1 LSRYLLLLSFLEGG
15 AVMACELLG
24 ARITAPFFGNSL
36 YVWAAVLGI
45 TLCALMTGYYLG
57 GLLSHR
63 WRRAGVVY
71 AVLALAGL
79 ALALMPALGRGV
91 MPSTL
96 ALPVQ
101 WGATLA
107 LLCFLFPPLMLM
119 GAVSPLIVQQLQRDS
134 AAGGRAAGT
143 VFAVSTLGGIVST
156 FAMGFYLLP
165 EFGIRWPAFAYG
177 TALIAFSLPPL
188 LGPWWRGLVLSLVL
202 ALCGYLLLLRAPDA
216 DAGPVRVLHQSEGI
230 LGQLRVIEQP
240 YLARSGATVTVRALL
255 VNNYAHTLIDN
266 AHPARSMW
274 DYPQYMSALASR
286 YPAGSAALLLGLG
299 GGTLYKQLTALG
311 LDTDAVELDARV
323 ADVAQRYFH
332 LQPDARVIVDDARH
346 YLNVTDK
353 RYALLAVDL
362 FLNETPP
369 SHVLTREALTRM
381 RQVLTPGGMILINF
395 YGYVSGERGR
405 ALGAVVATLQAAG
418 LQVRVL
424 ATPGSEGARNLVL
437 MATADA
443 MPLSDPASRA
453 DPELLQ
459 QLSSAVVDPAAIQV
473 AGAPVLTDERSPLE
487 KLYLPAA
494 LDWRR
499 GSNLRYT
506 RTLLRAGV
514 DPFP

>member
-1 LSRYLLLLSFLEGG
+1 LPRYLLLLSFLEGG
-15 AVMACELLG
+15 AVMASELLG

-79 ALALMPALGRGV
+79 ALALMPAIGRWV
-91 MPSTL
+91 MPLTL

-119 GAVSPLIVQQLQRDS
+119 GAVSPLIVQQLQRDTT
-134 AAGGRAAGT
+134 AGGRAAGT
-143 VFAVSTLGGIVST
+143 VFAISTLGGIIST

-177 TALIAFSLPPL
+177 AALIAFALPPL
-188 LGPWWRGLVLSLVL
+188 FGPWWRGLALSLLL
-202 ALCGYLLLLRAPDA
+202 ALCGYLVLLRAPDT
-216 DAGPVRVLHQSEGI
+216 GTGTVRVLYQSEGI

-240 YLARSGATVTVRALL
+240 YLTRDRQTLTVRALL
-255 VNNYAHTLIDN
+255 VNNYAQTLIDVTR
-266 AHPARSMW
+266 PERSMW
-274 DYPQYMSALASR
+274 DYAQYVGALASR
-286 YPAGSAALLLGLG
+286 YPAGSNALLLGLG

-311 LDTDAVELDARV
+311 FDTDAVELDARV
-323 ADVAQRYFH
+323 AAVAKDYFQ
-332 LQPDARVIVDDARH
+332 LEPNARVVVDDARH
-346 YLNVTDK
+346 YLNVTSK
-353 RYALLAVDL
+353 RYTLIAVDL

-381 RQVLTPGGMILINF
+381 GDLLQTGGMILINF
-395 YGYVSGERGR
+395 YGYVSGERGH
-405 ALGAVVATLQAAG
+405 ALGAVVATLQASG
-418 LQVRVL
+418 LQVQAL

-443 MPLSDPASRA
+443 MTLSDAASRA
-453 DPELLQ
+453 DSELLA
-459 QLSSAVVDPAAIQV
+459 QLSSAVVDSAAIQV
-473 AGAPVLTDERSPLE
+473 AGAPVLTDEHSALE

-499 GSNLRYT
+499 GSTLRYT
-506 RTLLRAGV
+506 QTLLRAGL